1 MIEIKITLDEID
13 YSGIAEL
20 ALPIVKEKLAG
31 SDNFISGLV
40 GKHIPEAA
48 LSGTLKC
55 FLKLL
60 TPEQKDEVAL
70 SLINKYEDKI
80 VELMQKTASDKG
92 VNIAVKGLSANKADD
107 SN

>member
-1 MIEIKITLDEID
+1 M
-13 YSGIAEL
+13 
-20 ALPIVKEKLAG
+20 LP
-31 SDNFISGLV
+31 FM
-40 GKHIPEAA
+40 
-48 LSGTLKC
+48 
-55 FLKLL
+55 
-60 TPEQKDEVAL
+60 EQKDEVAL